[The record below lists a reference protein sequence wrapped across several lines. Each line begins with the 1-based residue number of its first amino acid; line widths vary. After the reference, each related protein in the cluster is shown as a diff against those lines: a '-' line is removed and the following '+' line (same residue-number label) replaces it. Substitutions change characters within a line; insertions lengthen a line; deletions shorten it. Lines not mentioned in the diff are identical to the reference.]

1 MSVESW
7 LKFSSCDSQAMK
19 AREFGARVYCIGVM
33 DFDHSQ
39 VGGGGFIFYLL
50 HTVLGKENTLKA
62 LILLPIVGCC
72 FWPRFIDTPRPLL
85 LICSCQSKNLQ
96 RAEQQ
101 AAGRDL

>member
-39 VGGGGFIFYLL
+39 VGVGLHFLPLPYSTGKREHSQGLDTVADIVSCLNTFYLS
-50 HTVLGKENTLKA
+50 
-62 LILLPIVGCC
+62 
-72 FWPRFIDTPRPLL
+72 F
-85 LICSCQSKNLQ
+85 
-96 RAEQQ
+96 
-101 AAGRDL
+101 